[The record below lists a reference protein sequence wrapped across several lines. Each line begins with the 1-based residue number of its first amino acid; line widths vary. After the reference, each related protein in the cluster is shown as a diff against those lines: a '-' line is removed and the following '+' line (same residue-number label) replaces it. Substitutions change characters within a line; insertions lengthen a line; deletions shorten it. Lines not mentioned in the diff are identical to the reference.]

1 MASDERMINIIV
13 EYMEG
18 VPIPTASWP
27 ESQFREASYSRSA
40 ADEILKFVLAH
51 QEWSVVRSVE
61 EFRGMVTK
69 FMEKPT
75 YHDDATYVFNVAYR
89 ISLDISDILMAMN

>member
-1 MASDERMINIIV
+1 MVSDERMINIII

-18 VPIPTASWP
+18 VPVPTSTWP
-27 ESQFREASYSRSA
+27 ESKFREASYSRSA
-40 ADEILKFVLAH
+40 ADEILQFVLEH

-61 EFRGMVTK
+61 EFRSMVMK

-75 YHDDATYVFNVAYR
+75 YNDDATYVFNVSYR
-89 ISLDISDILMAMN
+89 VSLDISDILMAMI